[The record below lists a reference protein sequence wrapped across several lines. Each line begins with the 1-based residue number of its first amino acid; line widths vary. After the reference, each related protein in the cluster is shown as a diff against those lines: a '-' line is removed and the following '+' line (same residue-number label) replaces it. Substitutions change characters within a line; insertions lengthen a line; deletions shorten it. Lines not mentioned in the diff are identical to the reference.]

1 MAGLIQKLF
10 YTLGGFAR
18 WLYSLFMNLV
28 FDKQYKKHI
37 GYYLFEEE
45 PTENSGLDSNK
56 KNFVIGIFVFC
67 FIIILTEYFS

>member
-1 MAGLIQKLF
+1 
-10 YTLGGFAR
+10 
-18 WLYSLFMNLV
+18 MNLV